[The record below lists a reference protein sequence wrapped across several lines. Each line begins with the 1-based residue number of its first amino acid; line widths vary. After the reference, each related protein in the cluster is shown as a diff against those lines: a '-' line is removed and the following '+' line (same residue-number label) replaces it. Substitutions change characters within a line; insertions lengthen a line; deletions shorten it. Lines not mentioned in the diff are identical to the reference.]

1 MENIS
6 KFEIVDSPEALQQS
20 MASEAAAPVQE
31 TAPVQD
37 NVPPVV
43 PQPEPTPDNQPQ
55 APQPEQPME
64 STPYVDSEPAPVQ
77 ENPAAS
83 PQYSDQEIEGA
94 VFSFLSER
102 LGRDVNSMDDLTY
115 QAEPQRALDERVEA
129 IAKFVDETG
138 RKPEDWFA
146 YQSLNPSEMDDLTAV
161 RINMASKY
169 PNLTQDEVGLL
180 VQSKYKLDSD
190 MYSDE
195 EVRMSQLQLKID
207 GSEAKQGISS
217 LRDSY
222 AAPQAEEQSVDN
234 IEGFIDEEWISKM
247 EREVDSLTGLEFNLG
262 NEKSFTF
269 SLDDSYKSE
278 LKSKNARLE
287 QFFDP
292 YVREDGSWD
301 YDTLSSHRALIDNV
315 DTIIQ
320 SAYRQGMSDGQR
332 TVVTTAANVSMDAPQ
347 RGNTGQEVSPLVAG
361 LKNIMKGQA
370 GKMTFKI

>member
-6 KFEIVDSPEALQQS
+6 KIEIVDSPEALQQS
-20 MASEAAAPVQE
+20 MQADSAPVEQ
-31 TAPVQD
+31 APVQD
-37 NVPPVV
+37 NVPPAV

-64 STPYVDSEPAPVQ
+64 STPYVDPEPAPVQ
-77 ENPAAS
+77 ETPAAT
-83 PQYSDQEIEGA
+83 PQYSEQEIEGA

-102 LGRDVNSMDDLTY
+102 LGRDVASFDDLTY
-115 QAEPQRALDERVEA
+115 QAEPQRVLDERVEA
-129 IAKFVDETG
+129 IAKFVEETG

-207 GSEAKQGISS
+207 GAEAKQGISS

-222 AAPQAEEQSVDN
+222 AAPQAEEQPMGDV
-234 IEGFIDEEWISKM
+234 EGFIDDEWISKM
-247 EREVDSLTGLEFNLG
+247 EREVDTLTGLEFDLG
-262 NEKSFTF
+262 NERSFTF

-315 DTIIQ
+315 DKIIQ

-332 TVVTTAANVSMDAPQ
+332 NVVTTAANVSMDTPQ
-347 RGNTGQEVSPLVAG
+347 TGNTGQEVSPLVAG
-361 LKNIMKGQA
+361 LKQIIKGQSN
-370 GKMTFKI
+370 KMSFKI

>member
-64 STPYVDSEPAPVQ
+64 STPYVDPEPAPVQ

-234 IEGFIDEEWISKM
+234 VEGFIDEEWISKM
-247 EREVDSLTGLEFNLG
+247 EKEVDSLTGLEFNLG

-332 TVVTTAANVSMDAPQ
+332 NVVTTAANVSMDAPQ
-347 RGNTGQEVSPLVAG
+347 RGNTGQETSPLVAG

>member
-20 MASEAAAPVQE
+20 MASEVDAPVQE

-37 NVPPVV
+37 NVPPAV

-55 APQPEQPME
+55 APEPVQQME
-64 STPYVDSEPAPVQ
+64 STPYVDPEPAPVQ
-77 ENPAAS
+77 ETPAAS

-102 LGRDVNSMDDLTY
+102 LGRDVASLDDLTY
-115 QAEPQRALDERVEA
+115 QAEPQRVLDERVEA
-129 IAKFVDETG
+129 IAKFVEETG

-146 YQSLNPSEMDDLTAV
+146 YQQLNPSEMDDLTAV
-161 RINMASKY
+161 RINMATQY
-169 PNLTQDEVGLL
+169 PNLTQEEVGML

-190 MYSDE
+190 MYSDD

-207 GSEAKQGISS
+207 GAEAKKGIST
-217 LRDSY
+217 LRDGY
-222 AAPQAEEQSVDN
+222 AAPQAQEPAETDM
-234 IEGFIDEEWISKM
+234 EGFIDDEWINKM
-247 EREVDSLTGLEFNLG
+247 EREVDSLNGLEFDLG
-262 NEKSFTF
+262 NDKSFTF

-320 SAYRQGMSDGQR
+320 SAYKQGMSDGQR
-332 TVVTTAANVSMDAPQ
+332 NVVTTAANVSASTPQ
-347 RGNTGQEVSPLVAG
+347 TGNTGQETSPLVAG
-361 LKNIMKGQA
+361 LKNIMRGQA

>member
-332 TVVTTAANVSMDAPQ
+332 NVVTTAANVSMDAPQ

>member
-43 PQPEPTPDNQPQ
+43 PQPEPTPANHPQ

-332 TVVTTAANVSMDAPQ
+332 NVVTTAANVSMDAPQ

>member
-6 KFEIVDSPEALQQS
+6 KLEIVDSPEALQQS
-20 MASEAAAPVQE
+20 MQAESAPVEQS
-31 TAPVQD
+31 PVQD
-37 NVPPVV
+37 NVPPAV
-43 PQPEPTPDNQPQ
+43 PQPEPTIDNQPQ

-64 STPYVDSEPAPVQ
+64 STPYVDPESAPVQ
-77 ENPAAS
+77 ETPAAL

-102 LGRDVNSMDDLTY
+102 LGRDVSSFDDLSY
-115 QAEPQRALDERVEA
+115 QAEPQRVLDERVEA
-129 IAKFVDETG
+129 IAKFVEETG

-207 GSEAKQGISS
+207 GAEAKQGISS

-222 AAPQAEEQSVDN
+222 AAL
-234 IEGFIDEEWISKM
+234 K
-247 EREVDSLTGLEFNLG
+247 
-262 NEKSFTF
+262 
-269 SLDDSYKSE
+269 
-278 LKSKNARLE
+278 LKSNPKEMLRASSTMNGSAGWKEKWTRLLGWSSTWVTK
-287 QFFDP
+287 DP
-292 YVREDGSWD
+292 SLFLLTILTSRNSRAK
-301 YDTLSSHRALIDNV
+301 TLV
-315 DTIIQ
+315 
-320 SAYRQGMSDGQR
+320 
-332 TVVTTAANVSMDAPQ
+332 
-347 RGNTGQEVSPLVAG
+347 
-361 LKNIMKGQA
+361 
-370 GKMTFKI
+370 

>member
-234 IEGFIDEEWISKM
+234 VEGFIDEEWISKM

-332 TVVTTAANVSMDAPQ
+332 NVVTTAANVSMDAPQ
-347 RGNTGQEVSPLVAG
+347 RGNTGQETSPLVAG

>member
-1 MENIS
+1 M
-6 KFEIVDSPEALQQS
+6 
-20 MASEAAAPVQE
+20 
-31 TAPVQD
+31 
-37 NVPPVV
+37 
-43 PQPEPTPDNQPQ
+43 
-55 APQPEQPME
+55 
-64 STPYVDSEPAPVQ
+64 
-77 ENPAAS
+77 
-83 PQYSDQEIEGA
+83 
-94 VFSFLSER
+94 
-102 LGRDVNSMDDLTY
+102 
-115 QAEPQRALDERVEA
+115 DERVEA
-129 IAKFVDETG
+129 IAKFVEETG

-207 GSEAKQGISS
+207 GAEAKQGISS

-222 AAPQAEEQSVDN
+222 AAPQTEEQPMGDV
-234 IEGFIDEEWISKM
+234 EGFIDDEWISKM
-247 EREVDSLTGLEFNLG
+247 EREVDTLTGLEFDLG
-262 NEKSFTF
+262 NERSFTF

-315 DTIIQ
+315 DKIIQ

-332 TVVTTAANVSMDAPQ
+332 NVVTTAANVSMDTPQ
-347 RGNTGQEVSPLVAG
+347 RGNTGQETSPLVAG

>member
-1 MENIS
+1 
-6 KFEIVDSPEALQQS
+6 
-20 MASEAAAPVQE
+20 
-31 TAPVQD
+31 
-37 NVPPVV
+37 
-43 PQPEPTPDNQPQ
+43 
-55 APQPEQPME
+55 
-64 STPYVDSEPAPVQ
+64 
-77 ENPAAS
+77 
-83 PQYSDQEIEGA
+83 
-94 VFSFLSER
+94 
-102 LGRDVNSMDDLTY
+102 
-115 QAEPQRALDERVEA
+115 
-129 IAKFVDETG
+129 
-138 RKPEDWFA
+138 
-146 YQSLNPSEMDDLTAV
+146 
-161 RINMASKY
+161 
-169 PNLTQDEVGLL
+169 
-180 VQSKYKLDSD
+180 
-190 MYSDE
+190 
-195 EVRMSQLQLKID
+195 MSQLQLKID

-332 TVVTTAANVSMDAPQ
+332 NVVTTAANVSMDAPQ